1 MNKLGAYISGKVFAA
16 FFIVLFLILSLDVLS
31 ALIDQLGDL
40 RNDYTLRQAFIY
52 IGLTIPGRVNEFIP
66 LATLIG
72 CLVAMGMLSSSSEI
86 MVMRA
91 SGVSLFQLIRLV
103 LKPTFWLIILSIVIA
118 EFISPFTDQWA
129 TSHKDLQLS
138 GRDQSLVL
146 QSGLW
151 HREADNFMHFNVV
164 QPGGVL
170 YGVTLFKFDRSGKLT
185 QTLIADR
192 ASFQSNNWLLE
203 NVKIT
208 TLGDDKIL
216 QDQFTTQL
224 WETQLTPKMLSYLSL
239 DASELSPTGLFEYIA
254 FLEQQGLDTKAYE
267 LAFWKKCLHPL
278 AIMSLVLVAISFIF
292 GPLRS
297 STMGYRI
304 FIGVVVGISFQ
315 FTQNLLGPSS
325 LIYGFS
331 PFYAVLSPIIIIS
344 ALGLILLYR
353 VR

>member
-1 MNKLGAYISGKVFAA
+1 M
-16 FFIVLFLILSLDVLS
+16 
-31 ALIDQLGDL
+31 
-40 RNDYTLRQAFIY
+40 
-52 IGLTIPGRVNEFIP
+52 
-66 LATLIG
+66 
-72 CLVAMGMLSSSSEI
+72 
-86 MVMRA
+86 
-91 SGVSLFQLIRLV
+91 
-103 LKPTFWLIILSIVIA
+103 
-118 EFISPFTDQWA
+118 
-129 TSHKDLQLS
+129 
-138 GRDQSLVL
+138 
-146 QSGLW
+146 
-151 HREADNFMHFNVV
+151 
-164 QPGGVL
+164 
-170 YGVTLFKFDRSGKLT
+170 
-185 QTLIADR
+185 
-192 ASFQSNNWLLE
+192 LE

-208 TLGDDKIL
+208 SFSDDEII

-267 LAFWKKCLHPL
+267 LAFWQKCLHPL
-278 AIMSLVLVAISFIF
+278 AIMSLVLVALSFIF

-315 FTQNLLGPSS
+315 FAQNLLGPSS

>member
-1 MNKLGAYISGKVFAA
+1 MNKLSAYIRGKIFSSV
-16 FFIVLFLILSLDVLS
+16 FIVMLLIVGLDVLS

-40 RNDYTLRQAFIY
+40 RNDYTFQQVLIY

-66 LATLIG
+66 LSTLIG

-86 MVMRA
+86 MIMRA
-91 SGVSLFQLIRLV
+91 SGMSLFQLVYLV
-103 LKPTFWLIILSIVIA
+103 FKPTLWLIILSIIIA
-118 EFISPFTDQWA
+118 ELISPVTDQWA
-129 TSHKDLQLS
+129 TSHRDLQLS
-138 GRDQSLVL
+138 GSDQSLVS

-151 HREADNFMHFNVV
+151 HREVDNFMHFNVV

-170 YGVTLFKFDRSGKLT
+170 YGITLFKFDSAGKLT

-192 ASFQSNNWLLE
+192 ASFQGIDWLLE
-203 NVKIT
+203 DVKIT
-208 TLGDDKIL
+208 SFIGDEIT
-216 QDQFTTQL
+216 QNQFTTRA
-224 WETQLTPKMLSYLSL
+224 WKTQLTPKMLSYLSL
-239 DASELSPTGLFEYIA
+239 DASELSPTGLYEYIN
-254 FLEQQGLDTKAYE
+254 FLEQQGLETKEYE
-267 LAFWKKCLHPL
+267 LAFWQKCLHPL
-278 AIMSLVLVAISFIF
+278 AIMSLVLIALSFIF

-315 FTQNLLGPSS
+315 FAQNLLGPSS

-344 ALGLILLYR
+344 LVGLFLLYR